1 MRAMIFAAGRGE
13 RMRKLTEL
21 LPKPL
26 LHVAG
31 HYLIEYAICNLKRAG
46 IREIVINVSYRGEQI
61 KDALGN
67 GERYGVNIVYSE
79 EKERLETGGGIVQAL
94 PLLGDEPFVV
104 MSSDIITDFPLQ
116 NLLHYSNS
124 LAHLIMVPNPP
135 YHPDGDFGLCGDKI
149 DMEET
154 PTLTFGN
161 IGLYQPALFTGCE
174 PGHFRL
180 TKLLLPAI
188 AAGKVTGE
196 LYHGLWYN
204 IGTPEDL
211 EEINLRAREDSNLRP
226 LASETNTLS
235 N

>member
-135 YHPDGDFGLCGDKI
+135 YHPKI
-149 DMEET
+149 IRHDV
-154 PTLTFGN
+154 
-161 IGLYQPALFTGCE
+161 
-174 PGHFRL
+174 
-180 TKLLLPAI
+180 PAI
-188 AAGKVTGE
+188 FLLAAAAV
-196 LYHGLWYN
+196 HH
-204 IGTPEDL
+204 
-211 EEINLRAREDSNLRP
+211 P
-226 LASETNTLS
+226 LKQH
-235 N
+235 